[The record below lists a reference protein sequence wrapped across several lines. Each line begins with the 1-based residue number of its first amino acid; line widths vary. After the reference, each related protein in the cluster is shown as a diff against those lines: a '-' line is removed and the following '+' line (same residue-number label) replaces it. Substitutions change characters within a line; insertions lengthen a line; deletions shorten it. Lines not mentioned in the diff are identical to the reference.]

1 MTLPILLVVGALIAV
16 ILEVFLVSL
25 GMLAVV
31 AAVLAVSGIVMAFGE
46 SAAFGWTMA
55 SITIV
60 GAPVAVWWAF
70 RMLPRIPWGRAFYLP
85 PPQMTEAQRL
95 AGTGTPHDLAV
106 GAEGETASALRPSG
120 IAMFGDNRLDVLS
133 GGEHIPSGTRVRVT
147 EVSGNRIV
155 VEATE

>member
-55 SITIV
+55 SVTIV

-85 PPQMTEAQRL
+85 PPQMTDAQRL
-95 AGTGTPHDLAV
+95 AGTGTPRDLAV
-106 GAEGETASALRPSG
+106 GAEGKTASALRPSG
-120 IAMFGDNRLDVLS
+120 IAMFGDQRLDVIS
-133 GGEHIPSGTRVRVT
+133 GGEHIPSGTRVCVT

-155 VEATE
+155 VEAAE